1 MEKKYVS
8 VEGDSNL
15 VRDEITSA
23 VLSVDNKG
31 LSEYRRI
38 RMLNRQKTET
48 FENITNDIDS
58 LKNDITEI
66 KQLLINFG
74 KMTRDKDGD

>member
-1 MEKKYVS
+1 MVKKYVS
-8 VEGDSNL
+8 VEGDNNL
-15 VRDEITSA
+15 VRDEITNA

-38 RMLNRQKTET
+38 RLLNRQKAQT
-48 FENITNDIDS
+48 FENITKDIDS

-74 KMTRDKDGD
+74 KMTRD

>member
-1 MEKKYVS
+1 MVKKYVS
-8 VEGDSNL
+8 VEGDNNL
-15 VRDEITSA
+15 VRDEITNA

-38 RMLNRQKTET
+38 RSLNRQKAQT
-48 FENITNDIDS
+48 FENITKDIDS

-66 KQLLINFG
+66 KQLLVNFG
-74 KMTRDKDGD
+74 KMTRD

>member
-1 MEKKYVS
+1 MSSKYVS
-8 VEGDSNL
+8 VEGDNSL
-15 VRDEITSA
+15 VRDEKTNA

-38 RMLNRQKTET
+38 RMLNRQKAQT

-58 LKNDITEI
+58 LKNDISEI
-66 KQLLINFG
+66 KQLLLNFG
-74 KMTRDKDGD
+74 KDD

>member
-1 MEKKYVS
+1 MVKKYVS
-8 VEGDSNL
+8 VEGDNNL
-15 VRDEITSA
+15 VRDEITNA

-31 LSEYRRI
+31 LAEYRRI
-38 RMLNRQKTET
+38 RSLNRQKAQT
-48 FENITNDIDS
+48 FENITKDIDS

-74 KMTRDKDGD
+74 KMTRD

>member
-1 MEKKYVS
+1 MVKKYVS
-8 VEGDSNL
+8 VEGDNNL
-15 VRDEITSA
+15 VRDEITNA

-38 RMLNRQKTET
+38 RSLNRQKAQT
-48 FENITNDIDS
+48 FENITKDIDS

-74 KMTRDKDGD
+74 KMTRD

>member
-1 MEKKYVS
+1 MEKKYAS

-15 VRDEITSA
+15 VRDEITNA

-48 FENITNDIDS
+48 YENICNDIDC

>member
-1 MEKKYVS
+1 MVKKYVS
-8 VEGDSNL
+8 VEGDNNL
-15 VRDEITSA
+15 VRDEMTNA

-38 RMLNRQKTET
+38 RSLNRQKAQT
-48 FENITNDIDS
+48 FENITKDIDS

-74 KMTRDKDGD
+74 KMTRD

>member
-1 MEKKYVS
+1 MVKKYVT
-8 VEGDSNL
+8 VEGDNNL
-15 VRDEITSA
+15 VRDEITNA

-38 RMLNRQKTET
+38 RLLNRQKAQT
-48 FENITNDIDS
+48 FENITKDIDS

-74 KMTRDKDGD
+74 KMTRD